1 MDKNQIVW
9 TRRSQQHMLA
19 LLKYI
24 SIDSPK
30 NAEKVVEDILAAVEK
45 TIQNPLYYNRDKYKT
60 NNDGTYRAFEKH
72 RYRVVYR
79 YKKNIIR
86 ILRVRHTSMEPKT
99 Y

>member
-19 LLKYI
+19 LFKYI

-45 TIQNPLYYNRDKYKT
+45 TIQNPHYYNHDKYKT

-86 ILRVRHTSMEPKT
+86 ILRVRHTSMEPKA